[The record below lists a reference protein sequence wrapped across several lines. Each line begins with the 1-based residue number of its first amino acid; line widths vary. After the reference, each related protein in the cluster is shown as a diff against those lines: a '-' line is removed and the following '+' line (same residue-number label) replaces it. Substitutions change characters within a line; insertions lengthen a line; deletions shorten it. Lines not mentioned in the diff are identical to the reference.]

1 MKYTLVLLSLVISV
15 GYAAEQKQYQTTAG
29 DSLSNILRSQ
39 NYGQTYADI
48 KPYFAEVIK
57 LNPHAFK
64 DGNPNQMIPGA
75 VLTLP
80 ANPNAIET
88 APDSA
93 PELVATPEPEPAAEP
108 EPEPGSEAESET
120 GPAAET
126 EASIVG
132 SIEVTRGFSE
142 IIRDSEIVTVTRREN
157 LFATDEIFTQQNTR
171 AEIRFAD
178 ETMIGLGPE
187 SRFEINEFAYSG
199 NQALDAASRDSLI
212 ATLHRGRVHII
223 TGRVAQGENNRVEF
237 QSALMTS
244 ISIRG
249 TEFTVRACIELAHC
263 GDLFGVSAA
272 VKAGS
277 ISLKN
282 ATTEI
287 TLDKDEFG
295 RVQNATDAPVK
306 AVLPEGFHDLDFKAG
321 KIEAS
326 SSWWQ
331 KAIDWFSAYF

>member
-108 EPEPGSEAESET
+108 EPEPGSET

-132 SIEVTRGFSE
+132 RQTRF
-142 IIRDSEIVTVTRREN
+142 
-157 LFATDEIFTQQNTR
+157 L
-171 AEIRFAD
+171 
-178 ETMIGLGPE
+178 P
-187 SRFEINEFAYSG
+187 SRI
-199 NQALDAASRDSLI
+199 
-212 ATLHRGRVHII
+212 
-223 TGRVAQGENNRVEF
+223 
-237 QSALMTS
+237 
-244 ISIRG
+244 
-249 TEFTVRACIELAHC
+249 
-263 GDLFGVSAA
+263 
-272 VKAGS
+272 
-277 ISLKN
+277 
-282 ATTEI
+282 
-287 TLDKDEFG
+287 
-295 RVQNATDAPVK
+295 RVQK
-306 AVLPEGFHDLDFKAG
+306 SGLPTRP
-321 KIEAS
+321 
-326 SSWWQ
+326 
-331 KAIDWFSAYF
+331 

>member
-1 MKYTLVLLSLVISV
+1 MKYILALLSLVISV
-15 GYAAEQKQYQTTAG
+15 GYAAEQKQFQTTAG
-29 DSLSNILRSQ
+29 DSLSYILRSQ

-64 DGNPNQMIPGA
+64 DGNPNELIPGA

-80 ANPNAIET
+80 VNPNAIET

-93 PELVATPEPEPAAEP
+93 TEIAATPEPEPEAEP
-108 EPEPGSEAESET
+108 AVEKEAE
-120 GPAAET
+120 PAAET
-126 EASIVG
+126 DASIVG

-142 IIRDSEIVTVTRREN
+142 IIRDSEIVTVTRQEN

-171 AEIRFAD
+171 AEIRLAD
-178 ETMIGLGPE
+178 ETRIILGPE
-187 SRFEINEFAYSG
+187 SRLEINEFAYSG
-199 NQALDAASRDSLI
+199 NQALDTAPRDSLI
-212 ATLHRGRVHII
+212 ATLHRGRFNII
-223 TGRVAQGENNRVEF
+223 TGRVAQGENNRVDF
-237 QSALMTS
+237 YSALMTS
-244 ISIRG
+244 ISVRG
-249 TEFTVRACIELAHC
+249 TEFTVRVCIEQARC

-277 ISLKN
+277 ISLKSA
-282 ATTEI
+282 ATKI
-287 TLDKDEFG
+287 TIDKDEFG
-295 RVQNATDAPVK
+295 QVRNATDAPAK
-306 AVLPEGFHDLDFKAG
+306 AALPEGFHDLDFAAG